1 MINFSACSICAFCFS
16 FARIRFTSDC
26 NALTFSCNSVVCTF
40 DSTLSFKPVDTPS
53 VTAFGSVAAFG
64 SILSFKPVDTPSV
77 TAFGSVAAFGS
88 ILSFKPVDTPSVTA
102 FGSVASFGSILSF
115 KPVDTPSVS
124 SVTPSFTFSVLAVAD
139 DTGKVSALTAPFAKN
154 INAAT
159 ATLAAP
165 KWYLR
170 IE

>member
-1 MINFSACSICAFCFS
+1 MASSVSAFG
-16 FARIRFTSDC
+16 
-26 NALTFSCNSVVCTF
+26 
-40 DSTLSFKPVDTPS
+40 STLSFKPVNTPS
-53 VTAFGSVAAFG
+53 VAAFDSVAAFGSILSFKPVDKPSVSDFGSVAAFG
-64 SILSFKPVDTPSV
+64 SILSFKPVDKPS
-77 TAFGSVAAFGS
+77 A
-88 ILSFKPVDTPSVTA
+88 
-102 FGSVASFGSILSF
+102 
-115 KPVDTPSVS
+115 S

-165 KWYLR
+165 KWHLR

>member
-1 MINFSACSICAFCFS
+1 MSAFGSIA
-16 FARIRFTSDC
+16 
-26 NALTFSCNSVVCTF
+26 
-40 DSTLSFKPVDTPS
+40 
-53 VTAFGSVAAFG
+53 AFGSVAAFG
-64 SILSFKPVDTPSV
+64 SIV
-77 TAFGSVAAFGS
+77 
-88 ILSFKPVDTPSVTA
+88 
-102 FGSVASFGSILSF
+102 SF

-165 KWYLR
+165 KWHLR